1 MKNSNRTYVFNN
13 PIETGLR
20 SLVILDSAYPK
31 SLDLQKLIYFD
42 YMTVHTGDLPSAPE
56 SIHPSTPNR
65 SGELLVRRKLIEDGI
80 NYFVRKNFIDK
91 IFNQNGIEYKLNDQ
105 ATMFLEMLDEKYI
118 LNLQDRAKWVVN
130 IYQDWS
136 SSELEEYIKEN
147 LDKWGGEFMYCSLE
161 DISYG

>member
-1 MKNSNRTYVFNN
+1 MNNKIYVFNN
-13 PIETGLR
+13 AIETGLR

-42 YMTVHTGDLPSAPE
+42 YMTVHTGDLPSSPQ

-91 IFNQNGIEYKLNDQ
+91 VFNQNGIEYKLNDQ
-105 ATMFLEMLDEKYI
+105 ATMFLEMLEEKYI
-118 LNLQDRAKWVVN
+118 LNLRDRAKWVVS

-136 SSELEEYIKEN
+136 SSKLEKYIKEN
-147 LDKWGGEFMYCSLE
+147 LDKWGGEFMYYTAE